1 MKKTIIF
8 LSIFFLILFTSII
21 KNSTKKI
28 DDEIFIVEENLRIL
42 ENRLNESKLEFNYLS
57 SSEKLLE
64 YQKLFFENKLVE
76 KSIKE
81 IFLLD
86 YSNDEI
92 FLNKLD
98 IIELNGK

>member
-76 KSIKE
+76 KSLKE

-92 FLNKLD
+92 FLNKID
-98 IIELNGK
+98 IIE

>member
-1 MKKTIIF
+1 VKKTIIF

-92 FLNKLD
+92 FLNELD
-98 IIELNGK
+98 IIE

>member
-8 LSIFFLILFTSII
+8 LSVFFLIFFTSII

-98 IIELNGK
+98 IIE

>member
-28 DDEIFIVEENLRIL
+28 DDEIFIVEDNLRIL

-98 IIELNGK
+98 IIE

>member
-98 IIELNGK
+98 IIE

>member
-86 YSNDEI
+86 YSNDKI

-98 IIELNGK
+98 IIE

>member
-8 LSIFFLILFTSII
+8 ISIFFLILFTSII

-98 IIELNGK
+98 IIE

>member
-1 MKKTIIF
+1 MKRIIIF

-28 DDEIFIVEENLRIL
+28 EDEIYIVKENLRLL
-42 ENRLNESKLEFNYLS
+42 ENGLKESKLEFDYLS

-64 YQKLFFENKLVE
+64 YQKLFFENKLTK

-81 IFLLD
+81 IRLLD
-86 YSNDEI
+86 YVNNKIILDNIFTMKQNDE
-92 FLNKLD
+92 
-98 IIELNGK
+98 

>member
-86 YSNDEI
+86 YSNDRI

-98 IIELNGK
+98 IIE

>member
-1 MKKTIIF
+1 VKRTVIF
-8 LSIFFLILFTSII
+8 LSIFFLILFTTII

-28 DDEIFIVEENLRIL
+28 DDEIFIIEENLRIL

-64 YQKLFFENKLVE
+64 YQKLFFENELVK

-81 IFLLD
+81 IFLLV

-92 FLNKLD
+92 IVNKLD
-98 IIELNGK
+98 IIE

>member
-86 YSNDEI
+86 YTNEEI

-98 IIELNGK
+98 IIE

>member
-86 YSNDEI
+86 FSNDEI

-98 IIELNGK
+98 IIE

>member
-64 YQKLFFENKLVE
+64 FQKRYFENKLSK

-81 IFLLD
+81 IKLLD
-86 YSNDEI
+86 YSNNKI
-92 FLNKLD
+92 ILNNLD
-98 IIELNGK
+98 LVEQNDK

>member
-42 ENRLNESKLEFNYLS
+42 ENRLNKSKLEFNYLS

-98 IIELNGK
+98 MIE

>member
-28 DDEIFIVEENLRIL
+28 DDEIFIVEENLRLL

-98 IIELNGK
+98 IIE

>member
-28 DDEIFIVEENLRIL
+28 DDEIFIVEDNLRIL

-86 YSNDEI
+86 YTNDEI

-98 IIELNGK
+98 IIE

>member
-64 YQKLFFENKLVE
+64 YQKLFFENKLIE

-98 IIELNGK
+98 IIE

>member
-1 MKKTIIF
+1 VKKTIIF

-98 IIELNGK
+98 IIE

>member
-42 ENRLNESKLEFNYLS
+42 KNRLNESKLEFNYLS

-98 IIELNGK
+98 IIE

>member
-86 YSNDEI
+86 YTNDEI

-98 IIELNGK
+98 IIE

>member
-1 MKKTIIF
+1 VKKTIIF

-42 ENRLNESKLEFNYLS
+42 ENWLNESKLEFNYLS

-86 YSNDEI
+86 YTNEEI

-98 IIELNGK
+98 IIE

>member
-8 LSIFFLILFTSII
+8 LSVFFLILFTSII

-98 IIELNGK
+98 IIE

>member
-86 YSNDEI
+86 YSNDEF

-98 IIELNGK
+98 IIE

>member
-1 MKKTIIF
+1 VKKTIIF

-86 YSNDEI
+86 YSNDKI

-98 IIELNGK
+98 IIE

>member
-1 MKKTIIF
+1 MKRIIIF

-28 DDEIFIVEENLRIL
+28 EDEIYIVKENLRLL
-42 ENRLNESKLEFNYLS
+42 ENGLKESKLEFNYLS

-64 YQKLFFENKLVE
+64 YQKLFFENKLTK

-81 IFLLD
+81 IRLLD
-86 YSNDEI
+86 YVNNKIILDNIFTMKQNDE
-92 FLNKLD
+92 
-98 IIELNGK
+98 

>member
-28 DDEIFIVEENLRIL
+28 DDEIFIIEENLRIL

-98 IIELNGK
+98 IIE

>member
-1 MKKTIIF
+1 MKRIIIF

-28 DDEIFIVEENLRIL
+28 EDEIYIVKENLRLL
-42 ENRLNESKLEFNYLS
+42 ENGFKESKLEFNYLS

-64 YQKLFFENKLVE
+64 YQKLFFENKLTK

-81 IFLLD
+81 IRLLD
-86 YSNDEI
+86 YVNNKIILDNIFIMKQNDE
-92 FLNKLD
+92 
-98 IIELNGK
+98 

>member
-92 FLNKLD
+92 FLDKLD
-98 IIELNGK
+98 IIE

>member
-1 MKKTIIF
+1 MKRTVIF

-28 DDEIFIVEENLRIL
+28 DDEIFIIEENLRIL

-64 YQKLFFENKLVE
+64 YQKLFFENELVK

-81 IFLLD
+81 IFLLV

-92 FLNKLD
+92 IVNKLD
-98 IIELNGK
+98 IIE